1 MGKKHKNLSKSQ
13 IDTVIELHLK
23 GLSSRKI
30 CDEMQLPRSRKSSIN
45 YLLKDYR
52 DGKIVHSGEVE
63 DTEKVVQEIDE
74 TLALDTLCEHPDWTI
89 SNLAKRLRSAQ
100 RSNNQLRKVQ
110 RELFDGEG
118 SVTNLKDFAKLL
130 SDSLKQHELNT
141 YDRKSYKKKS
151 VSKCTVEILFS
162 DLQIG
167 KCSEFYNTENA
178 NKAMKYYG
186 EEVLQIVKDANPERI
201 VFSSLGDIIEC
212 SKKHGLQSAY
222 STDTSNAQQLA
233 NATSLIWKEVLEPL
247 VNLGIPLTVVGVAGN
262 HGADAGKGFDM
273 YKAGLYTYDYVI
285 YQSLKL
291 LCEAVNA
298 KHVDFNIPEGCF
310 ATYEIYDNKY
320 LAEHGYFNQC
330 TEKSMI
336 DHKKK
341 RMDNIKEYLHGYRC
355 GDMHHVCLYD
365 SSNLVVN
372 GSFFGIEREGAEY
385 SGILGFNAV
394 PAQVVMIH
402 EPLSGNSLGQTT
414 VVDTKII
421 QVAKSYV

>member
-1 MGKKHKNLSKSQ
+1 MGNKHKKYSKKQ
-13 IDTVIELHLK
+13 IDRIIELHLK

-30 CDEMQLPRSRKSSIN
+30 CDELDLPRSRKSSIN
-45 YLLKDYR
+45 YLIKDYKE
-52 DGKIVHSGEVE
+52 GKLVHSGEVE
-63 DTEKVVQEIDE
+63 DAGKIVEEVNESV
-74 TLALDTLCEHPDWTI
+74 ALDTLCEHPDWTI
-89 SNLAKRLRSAQ
+89 SNLAKRLRNAQ
-100 RSNNQLRKVQ
+100 RSNNQLRKIQ

-118 SVTNLKDFAKLL
+118 SVTNLKDFTRLL
-130 SDSLKQHELNT
+130 SDSLKEYTFTTPNN
-141 YDRKSYKKKS
+141 SYKKKIA
-151 VSKCTVEILFS
+151 SKCTVEILFS

-178 NKAMKYYG
+178 KKAMKYYG
-186 EEVLQIVKDANPERI
+186 SEVLRIVKDTNPERI

-212 SKKHGLQSAY
+212 SKKHGIQSAY

-247 VNLGIPLTVVGVAGN
+247 VKLGVPLTVVGVAGN

-291 LCEAVNA
+291 LCESVNA
-298 KHVDFNIPEGCF
+298 GHVDFNIPEGCF
-310 ATYEIYDNKY
+310 ATYEIYGNLY

-402 EPLSGNSLGQTT
+402 EPLRGNSLGQTT

>member
-1 MGKKHKNLSKSQ
+1 LAKLTQEQIKAIEDILNNGGSQRKAAEEVLGSQSRESTIRYNIKNGNIALEESEPEKEDIS
-13 IDTVIELHLK
+13 
-23 GLSSRKI
+23 
-30 CDEMQLPRSRKSSIN
+30 DEQ
-45 YLLKDYR
+45 
-52 DGKIVHSGEVE
+52 
-63 DTEKVVQEIDE
+63 
-74 TLALDTLCEHPDWTI
+74 LDTLCEHPDFSI
-89 SNLAKRLRSAQ
+89 SNLAKRLRTAQ
-100 RSNNQLRKVQ
+100 RTNNQLRKIQ
-110 RELFDGEG
+110 REMFDGEN
-118 SVTNLKDFAKLL
+118 SVTDLKEFTEIFSETLSKTAKP
-130 SDSLKQHELNT
+130 KT
-141 YDRKSYKKKS
+141 YEKFVLGSTDR
-151 VSKCTVEILFS
+151 CTVEILFS

-178 NKAMKYYG
+178 TKAMKYYG
-186 EEVLQIVKDANPERI
+186 EEVLRIVKDANPEKI
-201 VFSSLGDIIEC
+201 IFSSLGDIIEC

-222 STDTSNAQQLA
+222 STDTSNAQQLS

-247 VNLGIPLTVVGVAGN
+247 VELGIPLTVVGVAGN

-273 YKAGLYTYDYVI
+273 YKAGLYTFDYVI

-298 KHVDFNIPEGCF
+298 HHVDFNIPEGCF
-310 ATYEIYDNKY
+310 ATYEIYGNTY

-330 TEKSMI
+330 TEKSMT

-341 RMDNIKEYLHGYRC
+341 RMDNLKEYLHGYRC
-355 GDMHHVCLYD
+355 GDMHHVCIYD
-365 SSNLVVN
+365 SGNLVVN

-402 EPLSGNSLGQTT
+402 EPLKGNSLGQTT
-414 VVDTKII
+414 VVETKII

>member
-1 MGKKHKNLSKSQ
+1 MSKLTQEQITAIELILNGGGSQRKAAEEVLGSQSRESTIRYNIKKGNISLEEVPNSEENLS
-13 IDTVIELHLK
+13 E
-23 GLSSRKI
+23 
-30 CDEMQLPRSRKSSIN
+30 EQLDI
-45 YLLKDYR
+45 
-52 DGKIVHSGEVE
+52 
-63 DTEKVVQEIDE
+63 
-74 TLALDTLCEHPDWTI
+74 LCNNPDFSV
-89 SNLAKRLRSAQ
+89 SNLAKRLRSMQ

-118 SVTNLKDFAKLL
+118 SVTDLTEFSNLL
-130 SDSLKQHELNT
+130 SESLKGKVTTPTDKTFKGDLPSPS
-141 YDRKSYKKKS
+141 R
-151 VSKCTVEILFS
+151 CTVEVLFS

-167 KCSEFYNTENA
+167 KCSEFYNTNNA
-178 NKAMKYYG
+178 TTAMKYYG
-186 EEVLQIVKDANPERI
+186 QEVLNIVKNANPERI
-201 VFSSLGDIIEC
+201 VFASLGDIIEC
-212 SKKHGLQSAY
+212 AKKHGLQSAY

-247 VNLGIPLTVVGVAGN
+247 ISLQIPITVVGVAGN

-291 LCEAVNA
+291 LCEAVGVN
-298 KHVDFNIPEGCF
+298 HVEFNIPEGCF
-310 ATYEIYDNKY
+310 ATYDIYGNKY
-320 LAEHGYFNQC
+320 LAEHGYFNKC
-330 TEKSMI
+330 TENSMI

-402 EPLSGNSLGQTT
+402 KPLSGNSLGQTT

>member
-1 MGKKHKNLSKSQ
+1 MSRQKLTQEQISEIEYILNNGGSQRKAAEEILGSKTREST
-13 IDTVIELHLK
+13 IRYNI
-23 GLSSRKI
+23 RK
-30 CDEMQLPRSRKSSIN
+30 
-45 YLLKDYR
+45 
-52 DGKIVHSGEVE
+52 GKISLS
-63 DTEKVVQEIDE
+63 DNNTENVDISEEQ
-74 TLALDTLCEHPDWTI
+74 LDTLCDHPDFSI
-89 SNLAKRLRSAQ
+89 SNLAKRLRSSQ
-100 RSNNQLRKVQ
+100 RTCTQLRKIQ

-118 SVTNLKDFAKLL
+118 SVTDLREFSELL
-130 SDSLKQHELNT
+130 SKSLGESVIPKRYEKYTSDNT
-141 YDRKSYKKKS
+141 NR
-151 VSKCTVEILFS
+151 CTVEILFS

-167 KCSEFYNTENA
+167 KCSEFYNTDNA
-178 NKAMKYYG
+178 TKAMKYYG
-186 EEVLQIVKDANPERI
+186 EEVLNIVKDTNPEKI
-201 VFSSLGDIIEC
+201 IFSSLGDIIEC

-222 STDTSNAQQLA
+222 STDTSNAQQLS

-247 VNLGIPLTVVGVAGN
+247 VSLGVPLTVVGVAGN

-298 KHVDFNIPEGCF
+298 KHVDFNVPEGCF
-310 ATYEIYDNKY
+310 ATYEIYGNTY

-330 TEKSMI
+330 TEKSMM

-341 RMDNIKEYLHGYRC
+341 RMDNLKEYLHGYRC

-402 EPLSGNSLGQTT
+402 KPLKGNRLGQST
-414 VVDTKII
+414 VTETKII

>member
-1 MGKKHKNLSKSQ
+1 MSRKHKNYSKGMIDQ
-13 IDTVIELHLK
+13 IIELHLK

-30 CDEMQLPRSRKSSIN
+30 CDEMDLPRSRKSSIN
-45 YLLKDYR
+45 YVLKDYR
-52 DGKIVHSGEVE
+52 EGKLVHSGELK
-63 DTEKVVQEIDE
+63 DAGKIVQEIDE
-74 TLALDTLCEHPDWTI
+74 SVALDTLCEHPDWTI
-89 SNLAKRLRSAQ
+89 SNLAKRLRTAQ
-100 RSNNQLRKVQ
+100 RTNNQLRKVQ
-110 RELFDGEG
+110 RDIFDGEDNI
-118 SVTNLKDFAKLL
+118 TNLTDFSKLL
-130 SDSLKQHELNT
+130 SDSLASNIEPLN
-141 YDRKSYKKKS
+141 YKRFKEGCPT
-151 VSKCTVEILFS
+151 KCTVELLFS

-178 NKAMKYYG
+178 TKSMSYYG
-186 EEVLQIVKDANPERI
+186 QECLNIVKEANPEEI
-201 VFSSLGDIIEC
+201 VFASLGDIIEC

-233 NATSLIWKEVLEPL
+233 NATSLIWKEVLQPL
-247 VNLGIPLTVVGVAGN
+247 VNLGVPITVIGCAGN

-273 YKAGLYTYDYVI
+273 YKAGLYTYDFVI

-291 LCEAVNA
+291 LCEAA
-298 KHVDFNIPEGCF
+298 GASHITFNVPEGCF
-310 ATYEIYDNKY
+310 ATHTIYGNTY
-320 LAEHGYFNQC
+320 LYEHGYFNQC

-341 RMDNIKEYLHGYRC
+341 RMDNLKEYLHGYRC

-365 SSNLVVN
+365 CSNLVVN

-394 PAQVVMIH
+394 PAQVAMIH
-402 EPLSGNSLGQTT
+402 RPLKGNNLGQST